1 MFLAGRSSHLP
12 LPRAG
17 LTGVPHHSCP
27 IKTCLKLA
35 HRKIKCV
42 RVQTPLC
49 SLVPHFKKKKKIEL
63 YRNLRMVVF
72 NLVFVFPWVG
82 SVASSFAAKFL
93 THWQSFSS
101 F

>member
-1 MFLAGRSSHLP
+1 MFVCKLP
-12 LPRAG
+12 FALLFRI
-17 LTGVPHHSCP
+17 S
-27 IKTCLKLA
+27 
-35 HRKIKCV
+35 
-42 RVQTPLC
+42 
-49 SLVPHFKKKKKIEL
+49 KKKKIEL